1 MSEAF
6 HCFAMSIATSTH
18 VGVRSNWSV
27 IVGALPSV
35 PINLRMLA
43 LTVAG
48 HIHTESQTLDYA
60 TPDEVYA
67 GALAALCRRQPGRS
81 T

>member
-1 MSEAF
+1 
-6 HCFAMSIATSTH
+6 
-18 VGVRSNWSV
+18 
-27 IVGALPSV
+27 
-35 PINLRMLA
+35 MLA